1 MLGSYS
7 GSVGWGY
14 VEMVSSLDERECC
27 MLYIYYMFLVFSF

>member
-27 MLYIYYMFLVFSF
+27 MLYIICF